1 MSRASLETKQPNPTS
16 QPIIMS
22 ILRNAAFSV
31 LFASSILATPSS
43 AKAETTIAPVL
54 NAPSVESVETAE
66 AAMPGAWR
74 SFGSRF
80 AACSFARRMRCRGHF
95 TNVFY
100 YPIMCWWVV
109 QFG

>member
-1 MSRASLETKQPNPTS
+1 MSRASLETKPLDPTS
-16 QPIIMS
+16 QTIIMN

-31 LFASSILATPSS
+31 LFAASIFATQSS
-43 AKAETTIAPVL
+43 AKAETSTAPVL
-54 NAPSVESVETAE
+54 NAQSVEQVEASD

-80 AACSFARRMRCRGHF
+80 SAQSFARRMQCRGYF

-100 YPIMCWWVV
+100 DPIMCWWVV